1 MLSKITL
8 NGKTGKPAIAAPWIR
23 ALNDPC
29 IVVEKAGFL
38 FKAATTSDR
47 LILAVVPCLINGERS
62 YHYNMPLEN
71 EDAFTLTGSIN
82 AQGVFTI
89 LIKPESLD
97 LSPEQKEKY
106 LNLYTKFGAFLISAG
121 YKGEG
126 ILDSVTQCILQTIES
141 SPIPKTLAEL

>member
-1 MLSKITL
+1 MNVSRFL
-8 NGKTGKPAIAAPWIR
+8 PC
-23 ALNDPC
+23 AL
-29 IVVEKAGFL
+29 
-38 FKAATTSDR
+38 
-47 LILAVVPCLINGERS
+47 LILAGCSGAASEFSGQLEPVSGKVLLNGSPGANVNVSFVPTGE
-62 YHYNMPLEN
+62 
-71 EDAFTLTGSIN
+71 TQGTGGDGTTN